1 MGSALPSRYQLPIA
15 AQNALNHRAQ
25 PEYFIQVLAFT
36 SILFTAQIP
45 AGIAFARRE
54 SG

>member
-1 MGSALPSRYQLPIA
+1 MGSDLPSKYQLPIA

-25 PEYFIQVLAFT
+25 PEYLFQELAFA
-36 SILFTAQIP
+36 SILLTASIP